1 MNKTEKTYYF
11 PCLLFGRMKN
21 SSNTHTHTHTYIL
34 SRVIYLNI
42 SDIQVVTILIIPPS
56 RAFIFLIP
64 YYIYV
69 FSHSHFMRMASKGT
83 FLTVISPPAT
93 AGRGKI
99 VHPLLNIYAMEIYNT
114 RWFAVLWFLI
124 WIVTIALVVTGC
136 RLYYRYKDAKERM
149 KRKEEEESEQKKS
162 ELEEINNPIKQQK

>member
-21 SSNTHTHTHTYIL
+21 SSNTHTHTHIL

-83 FLTVISPPAT
+83 FLTVISPPAA
-93 AGRGKI
+93 AGRDRI
-99 VHPLLNIYAMEIYNT
+99 VPPFLNIYAMEIYNT